1 MGICSICAS
10 LKNMAK
16 GGRSDEEIRNYKIL
30 LKEYRESQSVEQS
43 KALHH
48 RQKAL
53 LSLERYMCMI
63 MDGMDQKK
71 TCLPHF
77 QRLPKDIRDECL
89 VQMHLVGCLLYSPK
103 SKVYHLKEVYD
114 FKRLCMDGGGGQCK
128 VLAHLHN
135 ISFNRIFLIKRSGVH
150 DNATLLYAKQYSSST
165 KREPQEGCMFLLHVP
180 NDTIQGTNQIP
191 YDDHE
196 KGLLEA
202 QLMSKGYIGSD
213 ALKRKRK
220 ILSAQRSMQVIKT
233 SNRGI
238 SFFKNNT

>member
-1 MGICSICAS
+1 
-10 LKNMAK
+10 
-16 GGRSDEEIRNYKIL
+16 
-30 LKEYRESQSVEQS
+30 
-43 KALHH
+43 
-48 RQKAL
+48 
-53 LSLERYMCMI
+53 
-63 MDGMDQKK
+63 
-71 TCLPHF
+71 
-77 QRLPKDIRDECL
+77 
-89 VQMHLVGCLLYSPK
+89 
-103 SKVYHLKEVYD
+103 
-114 FKRLCMDGGGGQCK
+114 MDGGEGNVK
-128 VLAHLHN
+128 VLAQLNN
-135 ISFNRIFLIKRSGVH
+135 ISFNHIFLIKNNDSSGS
-150 DNATLLYAKQYSSST
+150 TLLYAKQYSSST